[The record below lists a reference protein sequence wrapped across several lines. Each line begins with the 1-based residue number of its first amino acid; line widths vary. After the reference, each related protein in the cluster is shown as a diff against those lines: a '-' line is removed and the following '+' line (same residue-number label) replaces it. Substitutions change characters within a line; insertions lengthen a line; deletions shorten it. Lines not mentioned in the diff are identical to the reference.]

1 MMSVLPINIWG
12 DSVLREKADKVTE
25 ITNEELNLID
35 DMIETMVKADGV
47 GLAAN
52 QISIPKSI
60 AIINFSYFDEN
71 MPPQAFFNIE
81 LLEKSGSNELEEGC
95 LSIPGIKENVVRANF
110 IKISYQNILG
120 EKKILECEGFLARV
134 IQHELDHLNGLLF
147 VDRLSSVKRKLINS
161 KLKNIDKSQ

>member
-1 MMSVLPINIWG
+1 MSVLPINIWG
-12 DSVLREKADKVTE
+12 DSVLRKKVDKVTE

-35 DMIETMVKADGV
+35 DMIETMFRADGA

-52 QISIPKSI
+52 QIGIPKSI

-71 MPPQAFFNIE
+71 VPPQALFNIE
-81 LLEKSGSNELEEGC
+81 LLEKSGSDQREEGC
-95 LSIPGIKENVVRANF
+95 LSIPGINENVVRPDF
-110 IKISYQNILG
+110 VKISYQNILG

-134 IQHELDHLNGLLF
+134 IQHELDHLNGVLF

-161 KLKNIDKSQ
+161 KLKNIGKNQ

>member
-1 MMSVLPINIWG
+1 MSVLPINIWG
-12 DSVLREKADKVTE
+12 DSVLRKKVAKVTE

-35 DMIETMVKADGV
+35 DMIETMFRADGA

-52 QISIPKSI
+52 QIGIPKSI

-71 MPPQAFFNIE
+71 VPPQALFNIE
-81 LLEKSGSNELEEGC
+81 LLEKSGSDQREEGC
-95 LSIPGIKENVVRANF
+95 LSIPGINENVVRPDF
-110 IKISYQNILG
+110 VKISYQNILG

-134 IQHELDHLNGLLF
+134 IQHELDHLNGVLF

-161 KLKNIDKSQ
+161 KLKNIGKNQ